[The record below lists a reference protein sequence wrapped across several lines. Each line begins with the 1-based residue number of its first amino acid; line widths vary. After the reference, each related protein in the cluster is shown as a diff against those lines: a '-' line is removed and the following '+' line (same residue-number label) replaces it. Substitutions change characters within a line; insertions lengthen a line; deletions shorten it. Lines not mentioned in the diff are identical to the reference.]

1 MTEPTPE
8 QTQDKATVLVVDD
21 DQVLRR
27 QLFWA
32 LDAEHHVLE
41 ADSRPAAIAQ
51 LQSGRVGVVL
61 CDLHLPPDLDGIS
74 EGLAIIEAARAARP
88 SIPVIVITGSNSRQ
102 TALEAIRCGAYGF
115 FEKPFNEDE
124 VTHIVRQAARVRRL
138 EAENLKL
145 RASLGSFRGFGRLLG
160 SSPALE
166 RIMKQARAVASTSAT
181 VLLTGENGTGKEMLA
196 RAVHEE
202 SSRVEQPFIA
212 VSCAALPESLIESE
226 LFGHERGAFTGAMQA
241 KKGRF
246 ELADGGTLFLDEIGE
261 LSQAVQVK
269 LLRVLQERNFERLG
283 SMKTQTVDIRLIAA
297 SNRDLEEE
305 VEEGRFRRD
314 LFYRLNV
321 VPLKLPALRE
331 RREDLPILAA
341 HFASRAAEKHGRLAP
356 ALEPALLEALQ
367 EYDWPGN
374 VRELENLMER
384 LVVLTTGTRLGTE
397 FLPEKMLHIRRTIAP
412 EAGQNGES
420 AYESTFEG
428 AVLAL
433 KRRLVIN
440 ALQAESGNKAA
451 AAKRLAISR
460 SYLHRLVSE
469 LNIEKQ

>member
-1 MTEPTPE
+1 MSEHKPE
-8 QTQDKATVLVVDD
+8 QMNDKATVLVVDD

-32 LDAEHHVLE
+32 LDSEHHVLE
-41 ADSRPAAIAQ
+41 ADSRAAALAQ
-51 LQSGRVGVVL
+51 LERGCVQVVL

-74 EGLAIIEAARAARP
+74 DGLANIEAARAARP

-124 VTHIVRQAARVRRL
+124 VTHIVRQAARVRHL
-138 EAENLKL
+138 EEENLQL

-196 RAVHEE
+196 RAIHEE
-202 SSRVEQPFIA
+202 SSRFEQPFIA
-212 VSCAALPESLIESE
+212 VSCAALPETLIESE
-226 LFGHERGAFTGAMQA
+226 LFGHEKGAFTGAMQA

-261 LSQAVQVK
+261 LNQAVQVK

-283 SMKTQTVDIRLIAA
+283 STKTQTVDIRLIAA
-297 SNRDLEEE
+297 SNRDLELE
-305 VEEGRFRRD
+305 VDEGRFRPD
-314 LFYRLNV
+314 LFFRLNV

-341 HFASRAAEKHGRLAP
+341 HFASRAAEKHGRRAP

-384 LVVLTTGTRLGTE
+384 LVVLTTGTQLGTE
-397 FLPEKMLHIRRTIAP
+397 FLPEKMLHLCPRATPA
-412 EAGQNGES
+412 ADNGES
-420 AYESTFEG
+420 AYESTLEG

-433 KRRLVIN
+433 KRRLVVS
-440 ALQAESGNKAA
+440 ALQSEGGNKAA
-451 AAKRLAISR
+451 
-460 SYLHRLVSE
+460 
-469 LNIEKQ
+469 